1 MQAYLL
7 FFYHKNVIK
16 EANSIIYD
24 FLRKCNDKVQL
35 SSILRDIE
43 HVGLEAPQLEST
55 IKTQRSCA
63 VKKIANDHLL
73 KNGFYRI
80 TLSRSEVPYCI
91 D

>member
-1 MQAYLL
+1 M
-7 FFYHKNVIK
+7 IK

-35 SSILRDIE
+35 SSILCDIE
-43 HVGLEAPQLEST
+43 HVGLKAPQLEST

-63 VKKIANDHLL
+63 VKKIANDHLM

-80 TLSRSEVPYCI
+80 TLSRSEVPYYI